1 MPPFIKRHV
10 ADDAYHVSHPAY
22 LMGYRA
28 SSQAEGRIMDLHTF
42 LHLMVE
48 KRASDLFLSS
58 GGRPSIKIDGQT
70 HHIGEVR
77 LTAEQVHAMAFSVM
91 NERQQ
96 REFES
101 ILEMNLAI
109 NLAEVGRFRINIYR
123 QRGDVAMVV
132 RYITSQIP
140 SIEALNLPSILKD
153 LVALPRG
160 LILVVGATSSGKS
173 TCLASMVDYR
183 NSTRTG
189 HILTIEEPIEY
200 LHLHK
205 ESVVDQREIGLDTLS
220 YANALKNAMRE
231 APDVILIGEIRDR
244 EIMQQAIAYSET
256 GHLCLATLHAN
267 NASQT
272 LDRIINFFPEV
283 ARQQLLI
290 DMSLNLK
297 AVVSLR
303 LLRGTDGKRIP
314 AVELMLSTPYV
325 SDLIAK
331 GEIHKLR
338 DAIKQGKEQGMQLF
352 DDALYQLH
360 VVGRINYQ
368 QALEAADSQTDL
380 ALRFRLDGLAPADDS
395 SSPRLDDYV
404 EGLETP
410 H

>member
-1 MPPFIKRHV
+1 MELH
-10 ADDAYHVSHPAY
+10 AY
-22 LMGYRA
+22 
-28 SSQAEGRIMDLHTF
+28 
-42 LHLMVE
+42 LHLMVQ
-48 KRASDLFLSS
+48 KRASDLFLSP
-58 GGRPSIKIDGQT
+58 GARPSIKIDGQS
-70 HHIGEVR
+70 HHIGEMR

-109 NLAEVGRFRINIYR
+109 TLADVGRFRINIYR
-123 QRGDVAMVV
+123 QRGDVAMVA

-140 SIEALNLPSILKD
+140 PIEALNLPSILKD
-153 LVALPRG
+153 LILLPRG

-244 EIMQQAIAYSET
+244 EIMQQAIAYAET

-272 LDRIINFFPEV
+272 LDRIINFFPET

-303 LLRGTDGKRIP
+303 LLRGEDGRRIP
-314 AVELMLSTPYV
+314 AVELMLSTPYIA
-325 SDLIAK
+325 DLIAK

-338 DAIKQGKEQGMQLF
+338 DAIKQGKEQGMLLF
-352 DDALYQLH
+352 DDSLYQLH
-360 VVGRINYQ
+360 AAGRIDYH
-368 QALEAADSQTDL
+368 QALDAADSRTDL
-380 ALRFRLDGLAPADDS
+380 ALRFRLDGLAPQDDS
-395 SSPRLDDYV
+395 SSPQLDDYMG
-404 EGLETP
+404 GLDV
-410 H
+410 

>member
-1 MPPFIKRHV
+1 
-10 ADDAYHVSHPAY
+10 
-22 LMGYRA
+22 
-28 SSQAEGRIMDLHTF
+28 MDLHAY
-42 LHLMVE
+42 LHLMVQ
-48 KRASDLFLSS
+48 KRASDLFLST
-58 GGRPSIKIDGQT
+58 GARPSIKIDGQT
-70 HHIGEVR
+70 HHIGEMQ

-101 ILEMNLAI
+101 VLEMNLAI
-109 NLAEVGRFRINIYR
+109 ALADVGRFRINIYR

-140 SIEALNLPSILKD
+140 SIEALNLPALLKD
-153 LVALPRG
+153 LILLPRG

-173 TCLASMVDYR
+173 TCLASMVDHR

-231 APDVILIGEIRDR
+231 APDVIMIGEIRDR

-272 LDRIINFFPEV
+272 LDRIINFFPEM

-325 SDLIAK
+325 ADLIEK

-338 DAIKQGKEQGMQLF
+338 DAMKQGKEQGMQLF
-352 DDALYQLH
+352 DESLYQLY
-360 VVGRINYQ
+360 VQGRIDYR
-368 QALEAADSQTDL
+368 QAIDAADSRTDL
-380 ALRFRLDGLAPADDS
+380 ALRLRLDGLAPKDD
-395 SSPRLDDYV
+395 PEALRLDDYAGDPSV
-404 EGLETP
+404 SMPSVGT
-410 H
+410 

>member
-1 MPPFIKRHV
+1 
-10 ADDAYHVSHPAY
+10 
-22 LMGYRA
+22 
-28 SSQAEGRIMDLHTF
+28 MDLNAY
-42 LHLMVE
+42 LHLMVQ
-48 KRASDLFLSS
+48 KSASDLFLSA
-58 GGRPSIKIDGQT
+58 GAMPSIKIDGET
-70 HHIGEVR
+70 FHLGNGR
-77 LTAEQVHAMAFSVM
+77 LTADQVHAMAFSVM
-91 NERQQ
+91 NEHQQ
-96 REFES
+96 RDFES
-101 ILEMNLAI
+101 TLEMNLAI
-109 NLAEVGRFRINIYR
+109 ALGDIGRFRINIYR

-140 SIEALNLPSILKD
+140 SIEALHLPPLLKD
-153 LVALPRG
+153 LIQLPRG
-160 LILVVGATSSGKS
+160 LVLVVGATSSGKS
-173 TCLASMVDYR
+173 TCLAAMVDYR
-183 NSTRTG
+183 NSLRTG

-231 APDVILIGEIRDR
+231 APDVIMIGEIRDR

-272 LDRIINFFPEV
+272 LDRIMNFFPEA

-325 SDLIAK
+325 ASLIEK

-338 DAIKQGKEQGMQLF
+338 DAMKQSKEQGMQSF

-360 VVGRINYQ
+360 VSGRIGYR
-368 QALEAADSQTDL
+368 QAIDAADSRTDL
-380 ALRFRLDGLAPADDS
+380 ALRFRLEGLTPPDDPGS
-395 SSPRLDDYV
+395 LRLDEFAGDGRPSPSDR
-404 EGLETP
+404 EP
-410 H
+410 

>member
-1 MPPFIKRHV
+1 MELN
-10 ADDAYHVSHPAY
+10 AY
-22 LMGYRA
+22 
-28 SSQAEGRIMDLHTF
+28 
-42 LHLMVE
+42 LHLMVQ
-48 KRASDLFLSS
+48 KSASDLFLSP
-58 GGRPSIKIDGQT
+58 GAKPSIKIDGET
-70 HHIGEVR
+70 RHLGDAR
-77 LTAEQVHAMAFSVM
+77 LSPEQVHAMAFSVM

-96 REFES
+96 REFEAT
-101 ILEMNLAI
+101 LEMNLAI
-109 NLAEVGRFRINIYR
+109 ALGDIGRFRINVYR

-132 RYITSQIP
+132 RYVRYITSRIP
-140 SIEALNLPSILKD
+140 SIEALHLPPLLKD
-153 LVALPRG
+153 LIQLPRG
-160 LILVVGATSSGKS
+160 LVLVVGATSSGKS
-173 TCLASMVDYR
+173 TCLASMLDYR
-183 NSTRTG
+183 NSMRTG

-231 APDVILIGEIRDR
+231 APDVIMIGEIRDR
-244 EIMQQAIAYSET
+244 DIMQQAIAYSET

-272 LDRIINFFPEV
+272 LDRIINFFPES

-325 SDLIAK
+325 ADLIEK

-338 DAIKQGKEQGMQLF
+338 DAMKQGKEQGMQSF

-360 VVGRINYQ
+360 VSGRIDYR
-368 QALEAADSQTDL
+368 QAIDAADSRNDL
-380 ALRFRLDGLAPADDS
+380 ALRFRLEGLAPTDASGSLALDEFTDGQPA
-395 SSPRLDDYV
+395 SPT
-404 EGLETP
+404 E
-410 H
+410 

>member
-1 MPPFIKRHV
+1 MELN
-10 ADDAYHVSHPAY
+10 AY
-22 LMGYRA
+22 
-28 SSQAEGRIMDLHTF
+28 
-42 LHLMVE
+42 LHLMVQ
-48 KRASDLFLSS
+48 KSASDLFLSA
-58 GGRPSIKIDGQT
+58 GARPSIKIDGET
-70 HHIGEVR
+70 SHIGDVR
-77 LTAEQVHAMAFSVM
+77 LSAEQVHAMAFSVM

-101 ILEMNLAI
+101 TLEMNLAI
-109 NLAEVGRFRINIYR
+109 ALADIGRFRINVYR

-132 RYITSQIP
+132 RYITSRIP
-140 SIEALNLPSILKD
+140 SIETLNLPSLLKELIL
-153 LVALPRG
+153 LPRG

-173 TCLASMVDYR
+173 TCLAAMVDYR

-231 APDVILIGEIRDR
+231 APDVIMIGEIRDR
-244 EIMQQAIAYSET
+244 EIMQHAIAYAET

-272 LDRIINFFPEV
+272 LDRIMNFFPES
-283 ARQQLLI
+283 ARAPLLI

-303 LLRGTDGKRIP
+303 LLRATDDKRVP
-314 AVELMLSTPYV
+314 AVELMLATPYV
-325 SDLIAK
+325 ADLIGK

-338 DAIKQGKEQGMQLF
+338 DAMKQGKEQGMQSF
-352 DDALYQLH
+352 DEALYQLY
-360 VVGRINYQ
+360 VAGRIDYR
-368 QALEAADSQTDL
+368 QAIEVADSRTDL
-380 ALRFRLDGLAPADDS
+380 ALRFRLEGLAPADDPES
-395 SSPRLDDYV
+395 LRLDAFAGDLPKSAP
-404 EGLETP
+404 GLER
-410 H
+410 

>member
-1 MPPFIKRHV
+1 
-10 ADDAYHVSHPAY
+10 
-22 LMGYRA
+22 
-28 SSQAEGRIMDLHTF
+28 MDLNAY
-42 LHLMVE
+42 LHLMVQ
-48 KRASDLFLSS
+48 KSASDLFLSA
-58 GGRPSIKIDGQT
+58 GAMPSIKIDGET
-70 HHIGEVR
+70 RHLGDAR

-91 NERQQ
+91 NEHQQ
-96 REFES
+96 REFEAS
-101 ILEMNLAI
+101 LEMNLAI
-109 NLAEVGRFRINIYR
+109 ALGDIGRFRINVYR

-132 RYITSQIP
+132 RYITSKIP
-140 SIEALNLPSILKD
+140 SIEALHLPPLLKE
-153 LVALPRG
+153 LIQLPRG
-160 LILVVGATSSGKS
+160 LVLVVGATSSGKS
-173 TCLASMVDYR
+173 TCLASMLDYR
-183 NSTRTG
+183 NSMRTG

-231 APDVILIGEIRDR
+231 APDVIMIGEIRDR
-244 EIMQQAIAYSET
+244 EIMQQAIAYAET

-272 LDRIINFFPEV
+272 LDRIINFFPES

-303 LLRGTDGKRIP
+303 LLRGADGKRIP

-325 SDLIAK
+325 ADLIEK

-338 DAIKQGKEQGMQLF
+338 DAMKQGKEQGMQSF

-360 VVGRINYQ
+360 VSGRIDYQ
-368 QALEAADSQTDL
+368 QAIDAADSRNDL
-380 ALRFRLDGLAPADDS
+380 ALRFRLEGLAPADAPGS
-395 SSPRLDDYV
+395 LRLD
-404 EGLETP
+404 EFAGGQPESAP
-410 H
+410 GREE

>member
-1 MPPFIKRHV
+1 
-10 ADDAYHVSHPAY
+10 
-22 LMGYRA
+22 
-28 SSQAEGRIMDLHTF
+28 MDLHAY
-42 LHLMVE
+42 LHLMVQ
-48 KRASDLFLSS
+48 KRASDLFLSA
-58 GGRPSIKIDGQT
+58 GARPSIKIDGRT
-70 HHIGEVR
+70 HHIGEVQ

-101 ILEMNLAI
+101 VLEMNLAI
-109 NLAEVGRFRINIYR
+109 ALADVGRFRINIYR

-140 SIEALNLPSILKD
+140 SIEALNLPALLKD
-153 LVALPRG
+153 LILLPRG

-173 TCLASMVDYR
+173 TCLASMVDHR

-231 APDVILIGEIRDR
+231 APDVIMIGEIRDR

-272 LDRIINFFPEV
+272 LDRIINFFPEI

-290 DMSLNLK
+290 DMALNLK

-325 SDLIAK
+325 ADLIEK

-338 DAIKQGKEQGMQLF
+338 DAMKQGKEQGMQLF
-352 DDALYQLH
+352 DESLYQLY
-360 VVGRINYQ
+360 VQGRIDYR
-368 QALEAADSQTDL
+368 QAIDAADSRTDL
-380 ALRFRLDGLAPADDS
+380 ALRLRLDGLAPKDD
-395 SSPRLDDYV
+395 PEALRLDDYAGDPSASMPSV
-404 EGLETP
+404 GT
-410 H
+410 

>member
-1 MPPFIKRHV
+1 M
-10 ADDAYHVSHPAY
+10 DLNAY
-22 LMGYRA
+22 L
-28 SSQAEGRIMDLHTF
+28 Q
-42 LHLMVE
+42 LMMQQS
-48 KRASDLFLSS
+48 ASDLFLSA
-58 GGRPSIKIDGQT
+58 GARPAIKIDGET
-70 HHIGEVR
+70 HHIGKTF
-77 LTAEQVHAMAFSVM
+77 LSAEQVHAMAFSVM
-91 NERQQ
+91 NEHQQ
-96 REFES
+96 REFEAV
-101 ILEMNLAI
+101 LEMNLAI
-109 NLAEVGRFRINIYR
+109 ALAEVGRFRINIYR

-140 SIEALNLPSILKD
+140 SIEALQLPPMLKQ
-153 LVALPRG
+153 LIMLPRG
-160 LILVVGATSSGKS
+160 LVLVVGATNSGKS

-183 NSTRTG
+183 NSTHTG

-244 EIMQQAIAYSET
+244 EIMQQAIAYAET

-272 LDRIINFFPEV
+272 LDRILNFFPEA
-283 ARQQLLI
+283 ARQPLLI

-303 LLRGTDGKRIP
+303 LLRGRDGKRLP
-314 AVELMLSTPYV
+314 AVELLLSTPYV
-325 SDLIAK
+325 ADLIEK

-338 DAIKQGKEQGMQLF
+338 DAMKQGKEQGMQSF

-360 VVGRINYQ
+360 VDGRIDYE
-368 QALEAADSQTDL
+368 QAIDAADSRTDL
-380 ALRFRLDGLAPADDS
+380 ALRFRLEGLAPSDS
-395 SSPRLDDYV
+395 PEALRLDDFAGASPADMPI
-404 EGLETP
+404 EP
-410 H
+410 D